1 MHVVNVAAA
10 GLKLTFGKD
19 RVRQQPLFGG
29 SKTLPRQQV
38 PPSHRSFARAM
49 RADATKAE
57 NILWQA
63 LRNKQL
69 EGLKFKRQV
78 PLDGY
83 ILDFVCFD
91 ARLIVE
97 VDGGQ
102 HNQSIADAKRDRHFE
117 LRGFKIVRFWNNEV
131 ERNIDGTCLD
141 ILAEARTRLR
151 NN

>member
-1 MHVVNVAAA
+1 
-10 GLKLTFGKD
+10 
-19 RVRQQPLFGG
+19 
-29 SKTLPRQQV
+29 
-38 PPSHRSFARAM
+38 M
-49 RADATKAE
+49 RANSTKAE
-57 NILWQA
+57 NVLWQA

-102 HNQSIADAKRDRHFE
+102 HAESQVMPRGIAISRRRVFACCAA
-117 LRGFKIVRFWNNEV
+117 
-131 ERNIDGTCLD
+131 GTMKC
-141 ILAEARTRLR
+141 
-151 NN
+151 

>member
-1 MHVVNVAAA
+1 M
-10 GLKLTFGKD
+10 
-19 RVRQQPLFGG
+19 
-29 SKTLPRQQV
+29 PRQPI
-38 PPSHRSFARAM
+38 PPPHRTFARTM
-49 RADATKAE
+49 RADATLAE
-57 NILWQA
+57 NLLWQA

-102 HNQSIADAKRDRHFE
+102 HSESTRDLQRDRHFE
-117 LRGFKIVRFWNNEV
+117 TQGFKTLRFWNDEV
-131 ERNIDGTCLD
+131 VKNIDGLCLT
-141 ILAEARTRLR
+141 ILHEAMGK
-151 NN
+151 